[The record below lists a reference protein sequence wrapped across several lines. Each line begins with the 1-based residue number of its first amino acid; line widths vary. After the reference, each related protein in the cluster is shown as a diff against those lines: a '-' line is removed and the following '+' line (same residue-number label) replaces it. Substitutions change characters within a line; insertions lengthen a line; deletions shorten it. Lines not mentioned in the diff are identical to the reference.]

1 LCRGGQAINGLSD
14 HFERIVSVLEEITQ
28 SLPFY
33 QDYALEI
40 YRESARVQQAGVFYL
55 NARLVTRAISYIF

>member
-1 LCRGGQAINGLSD
+1 M
-14 HFERIVSVLEEITQ
+14 SVLEEITQ

-40 YRESARVQQAGVFYL
+40 YRESARVQQVGVFYL
-55 NARLVTRAISYIF
+55 IARLVTRAISYIF